1 MSKRGRKKKFKLDF
15 SSGILRSVFA
25 VGLIVAAGLS
35 AISFFASDYAVNDQ
49 IQSTLRSLLGLTAIF
64 VPLILIVL
72 AFMSFESYK
81 TRFANPRILFGLIGV
96 CISLAGLFHII
107 YGDNALEMAQGGYG
121 GGFIGYQLSQL
132 LRNTVS
138 VYGGFLLLLAA
149 LIISVLVLL
158 NTSLDAIF
166 QKSSVLSTFLKEK
179 LHIKLPIKK
188 KDTANVDVL
197 PLEAAIMNQQEL
209 HQAPVTQSIPAPSRE
224 EKKHKIEIVPSL
236 SEPQNE
242 NVDSI
247 IGNIDPNGAVGFAP
261 SALPYTDRVW
271 ELPSLDLLNEP
282 FPDNADRGDVK
293 HREQVIINTLKSFG
307 INAQMKGTSY
317 GPTVTRYAIFAE
329 QGTKITKIA
338 ALQYDLALALASP
351 TGSVRIEAPMPGTHF
366 IGIEVPNNTRTTVTF
381 KEVFT
386 SEPMKTSKT
395 PLSIV
400 LGKDVGGMPLISSIG
415 KMPHLLVAGATGS
428 GKSVFLHSIMF
439 SLLYRCS
446 PLECQFILI
455 DPKRVELVHYQD
467 IPHLKAPVITDIEKA
482 PRALDW
488 LVQEMERRYVLF
500 ESARARNIE
509 SYNEKSGFQAMSYIV
524 VIIDEL
530 GEIMVADPSLVE
542 KSIIRLA
549 QLARA
554 TGIHLVLTTQRPSTN
569 VVTGLIKANIPA
581 RIAFNVTSNTDSRVI
596 IDQPGAEKLMGK
608 GDMLYV
614 PPDAAKPTRIQGVM
628 VAEDEI
634 SRLVNYLKSTGFA
647 PDYNPQIYEA
657 TNTHDGYHSGGS
669 ASSASEHDPLFD
681 EAVDVVQSSGKASA
695 SYLQRR
701 FSIGYSRAAKILDQ
715 LEEAGIIGPARG
727 SKPREI
733 LISGADAHSP
743 MDGFEEDE
751 NFPTAPQI
759 DYENSRPNSF
769 S

>member
-1 MSKRGRKKKFKLDF
+1 MSKRGRKKKFKLDL
-15 SSGILRSVFA
+15 SSGIFRSV
-25 VGLIVAAGLS
+25 VAISLFVASGLS
-35 AISFFASDYAVNDQ
+35 AISFFAPDYALNSQ
-49 IQSTLRSLLGLTAIF
+49 IQSSLRSILGFSAIF
-64 VPLILIVL
+64 VPPIFLVL
-72 AFMSFESYK
+72 ALMSFESYK
-81 TRFANPRILFGLIGV
+81 VRFANPRILFGLIGV
-96 CISLAGLFHII
+96 CISVAGLFHLF
-107 YGDNALEMAQGGYG
+107 YGDNALEMAQSGYG
-121 GGFIGYQLSQL
+121 GGFLGYQLDQL

-138 VYGGFLLLLAA
+138 VYGGFLLLVAA
-149 LIISVLVLL
+149 LIISALVLL
-158 NTSLDAIF
+158 NTSIDALF
-166 QKSSVLSTFLKEK
+166 QKSAVVSTFLKEK
-179 LHIKLPIKK
+179 LHISRTSGEKS
-188 KDTANVDVL
+188 DDVNVL
-197 PLEAAIMNQQEL
+197 PLEAAILNQQEL
-209 HQAPVTQSIPAPSRE
+209 HAAPVNTNPFPAASRE
-224 EKKHKIEIVPSL
+224 EKKQKIEVVPSYA
-236 SEPQNE
+236 EPQNE

-247 IGNIDPNGAVGFAP
+247 IGNIDPSGAVGFVP

-271 ELPSLDLLNEP
+271 ELPSVDLLNEP
-282 FPDNADRGDVK
+282 VPDTADRGDVK
-293 HREQVIINTLKSFG
+293 LREQIIINTLKSFG

-366 IGIEVPNNTRTTVTF
+366 IGIEVPNNTRTPVTF

-386 SEPMKTSKT
+386 ADVMKSSKT

-400 LGKDVGGMPLISSIG
+400 LGKDVGGAPLIYSIG

-428 GKSVFLHSIMF
+428 GKSVFLHSILF
-439 SLLYRCS
+439 SILYRCS
-446 PLECQFILI
+446 PLECQLILI

-467 IPHLKAPVITDIEKA
+467 IPHLKAPVITDIDRA
-482 PRALDW
+482 PRALEW
-488 LVQEMERRYVLF
+488 VVGEMERRYELF
-500 ESARARNIE
+500 ESARAKNIE
-509 SYNEKSGFQAMSYIV
+509 SYNEKSGFQAMAYIV
-524 VIIDEL
+524 VVIDEL

-554 TGIHLVLTTQRPSTN
+554 TGIHLILTTQRPSTN

-581 RIAFNVTSNTDSRVI
+581 RVAFNVTSNTDSRVI

-608 GDMLYV
+608 GDMLFV

-647 PDYNPQIYEA
+647 PDYDPRIFEA
-657 TNTHDGYHSGGS
+657 VNTRDGSSIGGGSGSGG
-669 ASSASEHDPLFD
+669 ALDDLFD
-681 EAVDVVQSSGKASA
+681 EAVEVVQTTGKASA

-733 LISGADAHSP
+733 LIGGDVHGGSEDFDA
-743 MDGFEEDE
+743 EE
-751 NFPTAPQI
+751 NYPTAPQV
-759 DYENSRPNSF
+759 DYENSRPHSF
-769 S
+769 N

>member
-1 MSKRGRKKKFKLDF
+1 MSKRGRKKKLKLDF
-15 SSGILRSVFA
+15 HSGILRSTIA
-25 VGLIVAAGLS
+25 IGLIVVAGLS
-35 AISFFASDYAVNDQ
+35 TISFFAPDYPVNAQ
-49 IQSTLRSLLGLTAIF
+49 IQDVLRKVFGFTSVFIPPIL
-64 VPLILIVL
+64 LIV
-72 AFMSFESYK
+72 AFMTFESYK
-81 TRFANPRILFGLIGV
+81 AKFANSRILFGLIGF
-96 CISLAGLFHII
+96 CISLAGLFHIF
-107 YGDNALEMAQGGYG
+107 YSDTALQVAQNGYG
-121 GGFIGYQLSQL
+121 GGFVGYQLSQL
-132 LRNTVS
+132 LRNTIS
-138 VYGGFLLLLAA
+138 VYGGFLLLAAA
-149 LIISVLVLL
+149 LLISVLVLL
-158 NTSLDAIF
+158 NTSLDVIF
-166 QKSSVLSTFLKEK
+166 QKSSVAGTFLREK
-179 LHIKLPIKK
+179 LHIKRGEKLINSPEV
-188 KDTANVDVL
+188 AVL
-197 PLEAAIMNQQEL
+197 PLEAAIMHQQDL
-209 HQAPVTQSIPAPSRE
+209 HTAPVSKPVPAPSRE
-224 EKKHKIEIVPSL
+224 EKQHKIEVVPSL

-247 IGNIDPNGAVGFAP
+247 VGNIDPSGAVGFAP
-261 SALPYTDRVW
+261 SSLPYSDRVW
-271 ELPSLDLLNEP
+271 ELPPLDLLNEP
-282 FPDNADRGDVK
+282 YPDNADRGDVK
-293 HREQVIINTLKSFG
+293 LREQIIINTLKSFG

-386 SEPMKTSKT
+386 SDPMKSTKT

-400 LGKDVGGMPLISSIG
+400 LGKDVGGVPMISSIG

-439 SLLYRCS
+439 SLLYKCS

-467 IPHLKAPVITDIEKA
+467 IPHLKAPVITDIERA

-554 TGIHLVLTTQRPSTN
+554 TGIHLILTTQRPSTN

-608 GDMLYV
+608 GDMLFV

-628 VAEDEI
+628 VSEDEI
-634 SRLVNYLKSTGFA
+634 TKLVNYLKSTGFA

-657 TNTHDGYHSGGS
+657 TNTQDGYHSGGG
-669 ASSASEHDPLFD
+669 AGGDRDPLFD

-715 LEEAGIIGPARG
+715 LEDAGIIGPARG

-733 LISGADAHSP
+733 LIGGADHPQDSFDDDAS
-743 MDGFEEDE
+743 
-751 NFPTAPQI
+751 FPTAPQL
-759 DYENSRPNSF
+759 DYENSRTNSF